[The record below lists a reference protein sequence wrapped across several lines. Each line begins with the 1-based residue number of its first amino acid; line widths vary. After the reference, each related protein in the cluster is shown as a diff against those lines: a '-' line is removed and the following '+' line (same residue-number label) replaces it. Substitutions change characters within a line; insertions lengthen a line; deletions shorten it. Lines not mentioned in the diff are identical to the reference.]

1 MDSSFFSLLIFVV
14 ITLLY
19 YLVLKPKLNASAF
32 DDPTGSEYAD
42 YSSSNNT
49 SLFIYFLFIV
59 LTQVAV
65 NASVMVNK
73 CGGSLLQNIGSAF
86 LMTMIPWIFIFGGV
100 IAALMM
106 FPGFKSAFSNV
117 IGYFAVSNSANNILS
132 ELLVNTDLNQAI
144 NSAAKMGAEPG
155 KINSLKSAAEAI
167 VKLSGNMSIL
177 INQIVP
183 SNFMEYWAMLV
194 PLMKEQYQAGAPEM
208 KQQLLD
214 VVVMRDNVGEALWY
228 IYTAI
233 LLISITQYNI
243 MSRPC
248 NQDVATMQQN
258 QEQYL
263 KTESKINAAS
273 DKQNSKIYTY

>member
-1 MDSSFFSLLIFVV
+1 MESSFFSLLIFVI
-14 ITLLY
+14 ITVLY
-19 YLVLKPKLNASAF
+19 YLTLKPKLDASAF
-32 DDPTGSEYAD
+32 DDPTGEQYAS

-49 SLFIYFLFIV
+49 ALLIYFLFII
-59 LTQVAV
+59 LTQIGI
-65 NASVMVNK
+65 NSSVMVNK
-73 CGGSLLQNIGSAF
+73 CGGSILQNIGSAF
-86 LMTMIPWIFIFGGV
+86 LMTLIPWIFIFGGV
-100 IAALMM
+100 IVCLMM

-132 ELLVNTDLNQAI
+132 ELLVNTDLNQTI
-144 NSAAKMGAEPG
+144 NAVTDTDPAK
-155 KINSLKSAAEAI
+155 KNSLKSAAEAI

-183 SNFMEYWAMLV
+183 SNFMEYWTMLV
-194 PLMKEQYQAGAPEM
+194 PLMKEQYQTGAPEM

-214 VVVMRDNVGEALWY
+214 LVVTRDNIGEALWY
-228 IYTAI
+228 VYTAI

-248 NQDVATMQQN
+248 DKDLATMQAS

-263 KTESKINAAS
+263 KEEAKINETSNKAKS
-273 DKQNSKIYTY
+273 TVYTY